1 MIPVPGNRNR
11 DNESMNNSIVYI
23 NGGRLWQSLM
33 DLACVGATKLGGNC
47 RLALTDEDKAGR
59 ELVSSWLREAGLV
72 LRVDAL
78 GNIFARRA
86 GRNPELPPVMTGSH
100 IDTQPT
106 GGRFDGNYGV
116 LAGLE
121 VVRRLN
127 ELNIETEAPIDIA
140 IWTNEE
146 GSRFVPVMMGSGV
159 FSGVLTL
166 EQALNAQDKA
176 GINVASELQRIGY
189 NGSEPVGGYPVKAYY
204 EAHIEQ
210 GPVLDTENLPV
221 AIVTGALGLYW
232 YDVVV
237 TGQECHA
244 GPSPM
249 PYRRDALKH
258 ASGLINDILKLAD
271 SRQPDGRVTVGEL
284 DMHPNSRNVVPGR
297 VRFTVDLRHSDTA
310 ELDRMHNE
318 LNELIKQADSTATD
332 DPTGVS
338 VNLQIVQKMAPTVFN
353 ADKVDNVRQA
363 VKDLQLPPRELIS
376 GAGHDAVYL
385 SRVIPTAMIF
395 VPCIGGISHNEI
407 EDARPEEL
415 EAGANVLLNV
425 VLADAGR
432 IL

>member
-1 MIPVPGNRNR
+1 MT
-11 DNESMNNSIVYI
+11 NSLLSI

-33 DLACVGATKLGGNC
+33 DLAEVGATELGGNC

-59 ELVSSWLREAGLV
+59 ELVSGWLRDAGLT

-86 GRNPELPPVMTGSH
+86 GRNPDLPPVMSGSH

-116 LAGLE
+116 LAALE

-127 ELNIETEAPIDIA
+127 DLNIETEAPIDVA

-159 FSGVLTL
+159 FAGVLTL
-166 EQALNAQDKA
+166 EQALNARDKA
-176 GINVASELQRIGY
+176 GLSVADELQRIGY
-189 NGSEPVGGYPVKAYY
+189 AGTEPVGGYPVKAYY

-221 AIVTGALGLYW
+221 GVVTGALGLYW

-249 PYRRDALKH
+249 PYRRDALKV
-258 ASGLINDILKLAD
+258 ASSLINRILTLSD
-271 SRQPDGRVTVGEL
+271 DCQPDGRVTVGEL

-297 VRFTVDLRHSDTA
+297 VRFTVDLRHSDEAVLLEMNNALEALIA
-310 ELDRMHNE
+310 EAATTGISIE
-318 LNELIKQADSTATD
+318 L
-332 DPTGVS
+332 S
-338 VNLQIVQKMAPTVFN
+338 VVQKMAPTHFDSGRV
-353 ADKVDNVRQA
+353 DKVRQA
-363 VKDLQLPPRELIS
+363 VKDLGLVQRELIS

-385 SRVIPTAMIF
+385 SRIIPTAMIF
-395 VPCIGGISHNEI
+395 VPCIGGISHNEV
-407 EDARPEEL
+407 EDARPNEL
-415 EAGANVLLNV
+415 EAGANVLFNAM
-425 VLADAGR
+425 LAEAGR
-432 IL
+432 VA

>member
-1 MIPVPGNRNR
+1 
-11 DNESMNNSIVYI
+11 MNNSIEYI
-23 NGGRLWQSLM
+23 NGDRLWQSLM

-59 ELVSSWLREAGLV
+59 DLVCDWLRKEGLV
-72 LRVDAL
+72 LRVDTL

-86 GRNPELPPVMTGSH
+86 GRNPNLPPVMSGSH

-116 LAGLE
+116 LAALE

-127 ELNIETEAPIDIA
+127 ELGIETEAPIDIA

-166 EQALNAQDKA
+166 EEALNAKDKK
-176 GINVASELQRIGY
+176 GITVSSELQRIGY
-189 NGSEPVGGYPVKAYY
+189 NGSEAVGGYPVKAYY

-221 AIVTGALGLYW
+221 ATVTGALGLYW
-232 YDVVV
+232 YDVEVI
-237 TGQECHA
+237 GQECHA

-249 PYRRDALKH
+249 PYRRDALKL
-258 ASGLINDILKLAD
+258 ASSLINDILKIAD

-284 DMHPNSRNVVPGR
+284 DMFPNSRNVVPGR
-297 VRFTVDLRHSDTA
+297 VRFTVDLRHSDSE
-310 ELDRMHNE
+310 ELECMHNE
-318 LNELIKQADSTATD
+318 LNELIMQADTD
-332 DPTGVS
+332 TSDALIGTGVK
-338 VNLQIVQKMAPTVFN
+338 LQVVQKMAPTIFD
-353 ADKVDNVRQA
+353 AGRVDNVRQA
-363 VKDLQLPPRELIS
+363 VKKLNLPPRELIS

-415 EAGANVLLNV
+415 EAGANVLINV
-425 VLADAGR
+425 ILADAGR
-432 IL
+432 VL

>member
-1 MIPVPGNRNR
+1 MT
-11 DNESMNNSIVYI
+11 NSPIKVT
-23 NGGRLWQSLM
+23 GSRLWQSLM
-33 DLACVGATKLGGNC
+33 DLAKVGATPLGGNC

-59 ELVSSWLREAGLV
+59 DLVISWFRDEGMSI
-72 LRVDAL
+72 RIDQI
-78 GNIFARRA
+78 GNIFARREGLQTGLA
-86 GRNPELPPVMTGSH
+86 PVMCGSH

-121 VVRRLN
+121 VIRTLN
-127 ELNIETEAPIDIA
+127 EHKIETDHPIDVA

-159 FSGVLTL
+159 FSNTLTL
-166 EQALNAQDKA
+166 EEALSAQDKA
-176 GINVASELQRIGY
+176 GISVRDELKRIGY
-189 NGSEPVGGYPVKAYY
+189 AGTETVGGYDVKAYF

-221 AIVTGALGLYW
+221 GVVSGALGLYW
-232 YDVVV
+232 YDVIV

-249 PYRRDALKH
+249 SYRRDALKT
-258 ASGLINDILKLAD
+258 SSQLINRILTIAD

-297 VRFTVDLRHSDTA
+297 VKFSVDLRHSDKA
-310 ELDRMHNE
+310 ELDKMHDEFTALLQAEKKEGIEIE
-318 LNELIKQADSTATD
+318 LK
-332 DPTGVS
+332 V
-338 VNLQIVQKMAPTVFN
+338 VQKMPPTHFN
-353 ADKVDNVRQA
+353 KDCINRVRDA
-363 VKDLQLPPRELIS
+363 VNALKLPHIEMIS

-385 SRVIPTAMIF
+385 SRTIPTAMIF

-407 EDARPEEL
+407 EDARPDEL
-415 EAGANVLLNV
+415 EAGAHVLLNAM
-425 VLADAGR
+425 LAEAGST
-432 IL
+432 L

>member
-1 MIPVPGNRNR
+1 
-11 DNESMNNSIVYI
+11 MNNSALCI

-59 ELVSSWLREAGLV
+59 DLVCSWLREAGLQI
-72 LRVDAL
+72 RIDAL

-86 GRNPELPPVMTGSH
+86 GRNPDLAPVMSGSH

-116 LAGLE
+116 LAALE

-159 FSGVLTL
+159 FAGVLTL
-166 EQALNAQDKA
+166 EQALNAKDKA
-176 GINVASELQRIGY
+176 GFDVAGELQRIGY
-189 NGSEPVGGYPVKAYY
+189 NGAEPVGGYPVKAYY

-221 AIVTGALGLYW
+221 ATVTGALGLYW
-232 YDVVV
+232 YDVTI

-258 ASGLINDILKLAD
+258 ASSLINDILKLAD
-271 SRQPDGRVTVGEL
+271 SRQPDGRVTIGEL

-297 VRFTVDLRHSDTA
+297 VRFTVDLRHSEVA
-310 ELDRMHNE
+310 ELDRMDAE
-318 LNELIKQADSTATD
+318 LNALIEQAQSSDTNDMTAVKIELK
-332 DPTGVS
+332 
-338 VNLQIVQKMAPTVFN
+338 IVQQMAPTLFDAGRVE
-353 ADKVDNVRQA
+353 NVRQA
-363 VKDLQLPPRELIS
+363 IKDLGLPPRELIS

-385 SRVIPTAMIF
+385 SRIIPTAMIF

-407 EDARPEEL
+407 EDARPDEL
-415 EAGANVLLNV
+415 EAGANVLINV
-425 VLADAGR
+425 ILADAGR
-432 IL
+432 VL

>member
-1 MIPVPGNRNR
+1 
-11 DNESMNNSIVYI
+11 MNNSMICI

-33 DLACVGATKLGGNC
+33 DLACVGSTELGGNC

-59 ELVSSWLREAGLV
+59 DLVSTWLRDAGLV
-72 LRVDAL
+72 LRIDTL
-78 GNIFARRA
+78 GNIFARRP
-86 GRNPELPPVMTGSH
+86 GRNSELPPVMCGSH

-116 LAGLE
+116 LAALE
-121 VVRRLN
+121 AVRRLN
-127 ELNIETEAPIDIA
+127 ELNIETEAPIDVA

-159 FSGVLTL
+159 FAGVLTL
-166 EQALNAQDKA
+166 DETLNAQDKA
-176 GINVASELQRIGY
+176 GLRVADELQRIGY
-189 NGSEPVGGYPVKAYY
+189 AGSEPVGGYPVKAYY

-221 AIVTGALGLYW
+221 GIVTGALGLYW
-232 YDVVV
+232 YDVIV

-249 PYRRDALKH
+249 PYRRDALKI
-258 ASGLINDILKLAD
+258 ASALINKILNLAD

-310 ELDRMHNE
+310 ELERMHNE
-318 LNELIKQADSTATD
+318 LNELIDQADT
-332 DPTGVS
+332 TGVS
-338 VNLQIVQKMAPTVFN
+338 VELQVVQKMAPTLFN
-353 ADKVDNVRQA
+353 ADRVDNVRQA
-363 VKDLQLPPRELIS
+363 VKDLKLPHRELIS

-407 EDARPEEL
+407 EDARPDEL
-415 EAGANVLLNV
+415 EAGANVLLNAL
-425 VLADAGR
+425 LADAGR
-432 IL
+432 VL

>member
-1 MIPVPGNRNR
+1 MT
-11 DNESMNNSIVYI
+11 NSPIKVT
-23 NGGRLWQSLM
+23 GSRLWQSLM
-33 DLACVGATKLGGNC
+33 DLAKVGATPLGGNC

-59 ELVSSWLREAGLV
+59 DLVISWFRDEGMSI
-72 LRVDAL
+72 RIDQI
-78 GNIFARRA
+78 GNIFARRE
-86 GRNPELPPVMTGSH
+86 GRQTDLAPVMCGSH

-121 VVRRLN
+121 VIRTLN
-127 ELNIETEAPIDIA
+127 EHKIETDHPIDVA

-159 FSGVLTL
+159 FSNTLTL
-166 EQALNAQDKA
+166 EEALSAQDKA
-176 GINVASELQRIGY
+176 GISVRDELKRIGY
-189 NGSEPVGGYPVKAYY
+189 AGTETVGGYDVKAYF

-221 AIVTGALGLYW
+221 GVVSGALGLYW
-232 YDVVV
+232 YDVIV

-249 PYRRDALKH
+249 SYRRDALKT
-258 ASGLINDILKLAD
+258 SSQLINRILTIAD

-297 VRFTVDLRHSDTA
+297 VKFSVDLRHSDKA
-310 ELDRMHNE
+310 ELDKMHDEFTALLQAEKKEGIEIE
-318 LNELIKQADSTATD
+318 LK
-332 DPTGVS
+332 V
-338 VNLQIVQKMAPTVFN
+338 VQKMPPTHFN
-353 ADKVDNVRQA
+353 KDCINRVRDA
-363 VKDLQLPPRELIS
+363 VNALKLPHIEMIS

-385 SRVIPTAMIF
+385 SRTIPTAMIF

-407 EDARPEEL
+407 EDARPDEL
-415 EAGANVLLNV
+415 EAGAHVLLNAM
-425 VLADAGR
+425 LAEAGST
-432 IL
+432 L